1 MSKISDDAPAT
12 YRIRVQGLLDP
23 SWANRLGG
31 MTIVASSESDASV
44 TTTLTG
50 ELADQNALENVLTT
64 LYNLGLPLLSVDSL
78 ADVS

>member
-1 MSKISDDAPAT
+1 MHEPASQTSAT

-23 SWANRLGG
+23 SWADRICG
-31 MTIVASSESDASV
+31 MAIVVSPESDASA

-50 ELADQNALENVLTT
+50 VLADQDALENVLTT
-64 LYNLGLPLLSVDSL
+64 LYNLGLPLLSVDYL